1 MLRYSP
7 QRTTQAKKDEI
18 KVVTQVNGE
27 LGSPK
32 GIEFTAYLDQ
42 DVNVDVAGEPV
53 TPAQPTPMAHPSRSR
68 RARVDSTRQ
77 RVKLAA
83 GGMDR
88 VSDAS

>member
-18 KVVTQVNGE
+18 KVEIRVGRE
-27 LGSPK
+27 LGAPK

-83 GGMDR
+83 GEMDR